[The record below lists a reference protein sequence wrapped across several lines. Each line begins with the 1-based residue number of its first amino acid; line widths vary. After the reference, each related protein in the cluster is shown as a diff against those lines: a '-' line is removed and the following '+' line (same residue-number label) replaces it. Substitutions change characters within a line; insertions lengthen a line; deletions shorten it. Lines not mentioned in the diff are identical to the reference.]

1 MGYQLAMSAE
11 IYDWLA
17 ELRYS
22 DPPAARQA
30 AQALAALAD
39 SGDGLGPPLVT
50 PVDGRLRPDELGPAL
65 DGRYQA
71 WLEELNATRRQ
82 VAEAATRR
90 KQLERRLAQA
100 ELSPDPVELRD
111 RLVAASEQE
120 QRLVKASQR
129 EQLRADAF
137 RTRREVLKAALVAAQ
152 AGQVID
158 PGGAAARLDEITDQ
172 IEQELNLAAVA
183 EGLMELRPGA
193 PADSSIRILFGVE
206 PPGTALLIA
215 VLEGPEAVRDH
226 YREAI
231 LLASEV
237 LQDARAGTPDAE
249 EHTFANAPA
258 FLAEFFPLSTRAG
271 QLHHVEL
278 WVPDLARAVAEW
290 GWLLTSLG
298 YEQFQDWEAGRSWTL
313 GGTYLVVE
321 QSPAMTAPDHDRL
334 RPGLNHLA
342 FHAGPRTQVDRL
354 TAQAPEH
361 GWTLLFPDRHPHAG
375 GPAHYAAYLTN
386 TDGYEVELVADD
398 PAAP

>member
-1 MGYQLAMSAE
+1 MGYRLAMSAE

-17 ELRYS
+17 DLRRS
-22 DPPAARQA
+22 DSPAARLA

-39 SGDGLGPPLVT
+39 GGDGLGPPLVT
-50 PVDGRLRPDELGPAL
+50 AVDGRLQLDELGPAL

-71 WLEELNATRRQ
+71 LLEAMTAKRRE

-90 KQLERRLAQA
+90 KHLELQAAGRQAPAGLPEQLAAAVA
-100 ELSPDPVELRD
+100 E
-111 RLVAASEQE
+111 E
-120 QRLVKASQR
+120 QRLTAASQR
-129 EQLRADAF
+129 EQLRTDAF

-152 AGQVID
+152 AGQLID
-158 PGGAAARLDEITDQ
+158 PVGAAVRFDEIASQ
-172 IEQELNLAAVA
+172 IEQELDLGAVA
-183 EGLMELRPGA
+183 GGLMELRPGA
-193 PADSSIRILFGVE
+193 PADDSIRILFGVE

-237 LQDARAGTPDAE
+237 LQDARAGDAE
-249 EHTFANAPA
+249 AAAHTFANAPS
-258 FLAEFFPLSTRAG
+258 FLAEFFPLRTRSG
-271 QLHHVEL
+271 RLHHVEL

-298 YEQFQDWEAGRSWTL
+298 YEQFQDWEAGRSWNL
-313 GGTYLVVE
+313 DGTYLVVE
-321 QSPAMTAPDHDRL
+321 QSPAMSSPEHDRL

-342 FHAGPRTQVDRL
+342 FHAGPRAQVDRL
-354 TAQAPEH
+354 TAAAPEH

-398 PAAP
+398 PGEP